1 MPDYIREKP
10 RCPVEFHWGETDAS
24 IPMDK
29 VRMVEGEH
37 PDIPSFVY
45 PAGHGFVCDDR
56 DSYDKES
63 ADLAHRRTME
73 LFAKHLG

>member
-1 MPDYIREKP
+1 
-10 RCPVEFHWGETDAS
+10 
-24 IPMDK
+24 MDK
-29 VRMVEGEH
+29 VRMVEAEH

-45 PAGHGFVCDDR
+45 PAGHGFMCDDR

-63 ADLAHRRTME
+63 AELAHKRTME